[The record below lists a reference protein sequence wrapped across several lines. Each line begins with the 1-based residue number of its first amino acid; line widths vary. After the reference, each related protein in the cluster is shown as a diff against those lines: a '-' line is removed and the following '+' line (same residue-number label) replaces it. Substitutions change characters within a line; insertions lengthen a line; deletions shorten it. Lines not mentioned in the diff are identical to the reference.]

1 MTALTRIQSRTARFR
16 LPAIRPG
23 LVAVALLFAVGCSDS
38 PEPTA
43 ASPEAPPA
51 VRRDLPGI
59 PPDTLFL
66 QAVDFERPTLTG
78 NPFRLADTRGEVVLV
93 NVWATWCLPCAVE
106 TPDLVALHG
115 ELRDQ
120 GVRFVGVSV
129 DEGGFDD
136 VRHFAEQYGID
147 YPLVLDDGSF
157 LDPYGGSVALPTTLL
172 IDRDGVVRYRLRGL
186 TSQEQLRPLLQGLL
200 AEAPSNS

>member
-1 MTALTRIQSRTARFR
+1 MTALTPIQSRVACFG
-16 LPAIRPG
+16 LPAVRLG
-23 LVAVALLFAVGCSDS
+23 LVAVALLFALGCSDS

-43 ASPEAPPA
+43 ASPEATPA

-78 NPFRLADTRGEVVLV
+78 GPFRLADTRGDVVLV

-136 VRHFAEQYGID
+136 VRPFAEQYGID
-147 YPLVLDDGSF
+147 YPLVLDDGTF

-172 IDRDGVVRYRLRGL
+172 LDRDGVVRYRLRGL

>member
-16 LPAIRPG
+16 LPTVRPG
-23 LVAVALLFAVGCSDS
+23 LVAVALLIAVGCSDS

-43 ASPEAPPA
+43 ASPEATLA

-136 VRHFAEQYGID
+136 VRPFAE
-147 YPLVLDDGSF
+147 
-157 LDPYGGSVALPTTLL
+157 
-172 IDRDGVVRYRLRGL
+172 
-186 TSQEQLRPLLQGLL
+186 
-200 AEAPSNS
+200 